1 MNVAGYVVKR
11 SITGLSILCI
21 IALMITSC
29 GVRKESNGSVE
40 SEVNPALVGYVTKMD
55 DRRALVVTPI
65 SRTINATG
73 KEFYDAIWVSN
84 MPSNIEIG
92 QYVQVWFQGGI
103 ETSYPG
109 GGVASKVTI
118 SDTNKPAAAKL
129 TQEEVIRKALL
140 DKDIANVNILVISEV
155 TYDEQTAMWTLRY
168 KSAAI
173 TDGELEEYK
182 IQIPDK

>member
-1 MNVAGYVVKR
+1 MKK
-11 SITGLSILCI
+11 SIIGLAILCL

-29 GVRKESNGSVE
+29 GERKESDSSAE
-40 SEVNPALVGYVTKMD
+40 SEVYPELVGYVTKMEKQ
-55 DRRALVVTPI
+55 RVLVVTPI
-65 SRTINATG
+65 SRTIKATG

-118 SDTNKPAAAKL
+118 SDTHKPAAAKL

-155 TYDEQTAMWTLRY
+155 NYDEQTAMWTLRY

-173 TDGELEEYK
+173 TDDEIEEYR
-182 IQIPDK
+182 IQVLDK